1 VVSADDGD
9 DLPIAIE
16 LTITTMQYET
26 LTRYIDFPTYLPM
39 LPGGITTPPNADEL
53 EADEKKAPTP
63 EPAEPGEQDR
73 AVSEGRELR
82 RLAP

>member
-16 LTITTMQYET
+16 LTITTTQYET

-39 LPGGITTPPNADEL
+39 LPGGITTPPNADGL
-53 EADEKKAPTP
+53 EADEQAPV
-63 EPAEPGEQDR
+63 PADPGEQDR

-82 RLAP
+82 RLVP

>member
-16 LTITTMQYET
+16 LTITTTQYET
-26 LTRYIDFPTYLPM
+26 LTRYIDLPTYLPM
-39 LPGGITTPPNADEL
+39 LPSGITTPPNVDEL
-53 EADEKKAPTP
+53 EADEQAPTP

-82 RLAP
+82 RLVP